1 MKKKN
6 ISLDWIWKALVL
18 GHEYHIFVLTK
29 QSNTRTLLC
38 EDFEYGVHGA
48 WGVLHKYSCWRCCSE
63 NTRFGSQDSLTLSET
78 RSSGNSKRLNLG
90 FDYYQREYFN
100 FFVQILHSSCAI
112 NVYPNDICFYIVNC
126 ICVSIL
132 IVFVFVLRCIEH
144 LSGSN
149 LCRSDWAPVWESG
162 KRSR

>member
-1 MKKKN
+1 MKRTHNCNVLQWRWVWQSFSSDNAEVEWYFSGKINNKYSEEKN
-6 ISLDWIWKALVL
+6 ISLDCIWKALVL

-38 EDFEYGVHGA
+38 EDFEYGVRGA

-90 FDYYQREYFN
+90 FDYYEKGIFQFLCVDFA
-100 FFVQILHSSCAI
+100 FFMSNSC
-112 NVYPNDICFYIVNC
+112 VP
-126 ICVSIL
+126 
-132 IVFVFVLRCIEH
+132 
-144 LSGSN
+144 
-149 LCRSDWAPVWESG
+149 
-162 KRSR
+162 K